1 MAQTEPSATL
11 IVIESCAV
19 SILIDFLEGIVGD
32 GVQLHELDDED
43 IFVFKYSHG
52 YIKVNEPQAL
62 DILKKYHEGLGLEV
76 ENIQFDSDDY
86 EFEVLVRK
94 KSESFEKKYEEIFN
108 DKDIVK
114 RTTEKGWEWPAPM
127 PMYDD
132 PLTRFPINNTELI
145 NRDMIIGN
153 ISTSS

>member
-11 IVIESCAV
+11 VVTEPHAV
-19 SILIDFLEGIVGD
+19 TILIDFLEGIVGD
-32 GVQLHELDDED
+32 GVDHHDFDDEE
-43 IFVFKYSHG
+43 IFIFKYSHG
-52 YIKVNEPQAL
+52 YIKINEPQAL
-62 DILKKYHEGLGLEV
+62 DIVKKYHEGLGLEV

-94 KSESFEKKYEEIFN
+94 KSESFEEKYKEIF
-108 DKDIVK
+108 DDSKIVK

-132 PLTRFPINNTELI
+132 PMKRFRLNNAEFL